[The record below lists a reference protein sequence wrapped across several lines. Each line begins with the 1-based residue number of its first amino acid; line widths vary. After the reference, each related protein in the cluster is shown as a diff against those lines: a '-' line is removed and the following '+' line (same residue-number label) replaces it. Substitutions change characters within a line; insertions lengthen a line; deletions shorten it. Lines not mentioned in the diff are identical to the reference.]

1 VQVYAKQR
9 NIPQDLV
16 VEPHAVLVVG
26 WDDEQGWLLVRNSW
40 GSWPGGQQAGLLQGG
55 WRCVAAAAGL
65 AKAAALRSC
74 LITGSKACIR

>member
-1 VQVYAKQR
+1 MRNGAVAAVMMLYPDLTPSARCRPEQVYAKQR

-40 GSWPGGQQAGLLQGG
+40 GSWPGGQQAGLLQGEV
-55 WRCVAAAAGL
+55 W
-65 AKAAALRSC
+65 
-74 LITGSKACIR
+74 